1 MPQPDITEPTALYRL
16 YDRAGELLY
25 VGVTGNI
32 ATRWNGHASDKEWW
46 PQVARREL
54 TWFADRAEALAE
66 EEHAIWNERPR
77 YNKQHAFPNVSE
89 EAARVFAE
97 FKHAKEEEAELWPL
111 VRARAIEDMRAGA
124 TVSQLAEWTG
134 RSRETFRRIA
144 REAGIERL
152 REPTVRRLK
161 GDT

>member
-1 MPQPDITEPTALYRL
+1 MNGWTALYRL
-16 YDRAGELLY
+16 YDTDGELLY
-25 VGVTGNI
+25 IGVTGNI
-32 ATRWNGHASDKEWW
+32 ATRWSAHASDKEWW

-54 TWFADRAEALAE
+54 TWFASRDEALAE
-66 EEHAIWNERPR
+66 EQRAIWNERPR
-77 YNKQHAFPNVSE
+77 HNRQHAFPKVSA
-89 EAARVFAE
+89 EAARVFAG
-97 FKHAKEEEAELWPL
+97 FKQAKEEEAELWPL

-144 REAGIERL
+144 RAEGIERL

-161 GDT
+161 DDD